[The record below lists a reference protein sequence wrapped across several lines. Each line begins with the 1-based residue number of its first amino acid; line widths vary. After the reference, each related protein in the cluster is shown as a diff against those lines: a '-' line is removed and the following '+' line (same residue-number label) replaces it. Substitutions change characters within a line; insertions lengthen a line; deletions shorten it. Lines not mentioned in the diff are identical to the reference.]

1 MLPLRAHLRVSG
13 RWTEGGKSPLQEG
26 DSDAGDRR

>member
-1 MLPLRAHLRVSG
+1 MLPPGAHLRVSG
-13 RWTEGGKSPLQEG
+13 RWMEGGKSPLQDG